1 VKRRLSLSIVLLIA
15 VLGSVSFAVSA
26 SPPKSGSPCSK
37 LGKIQIF
44 AGKKFTCIK
53 SGKRVVWN
61 KGILQKIPSP
71 SPSPTSRV
79 DVVNPNPSPA
89 ASVSQPSI
97 TNSPA
102 IPSSPSSYAE
112 SPKYAPVS
120 DCKIPDG
127 RIDKTLNFDHFERN
141 NGFPLQGALL
151 PTTGVVNFLT
161 FFVDF
166 SDAIGSDKD
175 IEYFRSQEEV
185 FKNWFQVASY
195 GKLKAEIT
203 SANKWF
209 RASKPS
215 AEYILSSSNYGNH
228 PKFAQEFID
237 LTKTNFNWRN
247 VDAFIIHFPEKNN
260 LQLQSAQLGRNVL
273 LETHQGALRMNYQYY
288 GPWQYQFAR
297 EVKNKYPNYW
307 AAQWLHE
314 NLHDLGLTL
323 HAPGNGLNTGVG
335 QSQLSYSLALNAW
348 ELFKLGWIVDNQV
361 YCAPLSTLNTSII
374 KLLPLE
380 INGDGDRIAVI
391 PISQFKALVIESRRP
406 VGLSKDWP
414 ITMSGI
420 FVYEIDTT
428 SVTDRSE
435 EFKGSAL
442 DNGNNIKYP
451 KWAFYLSPDDRR
463 VDSSLPASKLDPDKF
478 YQEWLMR
485 VGETITTDRVKI
497 KFLISNGY
505 DFVEIS
511 KR

>member
-1 VKRRLSLSIVLLIA
+1 
-15 VLGSVSFAVSA
+15 
-26 SPPKSGSPCSK
+26 
-37 LGKIQIF
+37 
-44 AGKKFTCIK
+44 
-53 SGKRVVWN
+53 
-61 KGILQKIPSP
+61 
-71 SPSPTSRV
+71 
-79 DVVNPNPSPA
+79 
-89 ASVSQPSI
+89 
-97 TNSPA
+97 
-102 IPSSPSSYAE
+102 
-112 SPKYAPVS
+112 
-120 DCKIPDG
+120 
-127 RIDKTLNFDHFERN
+127 
-141 NGFPLQGALL
+141 
-151 PTTGVVNFLT
+151 
-161 FFVDF
+161 
-166 SDAIGSDKD
+166 
-175 IEYFRSQEEV
+175 
-185 FKNWFQVASY
+185 
-195 GKLKAEIT
+195 
-203 SANKWF
+203 
-209 RASKPS
+209 
-215 AEYILSSSNYGNH
+215 LSSSNYGNH